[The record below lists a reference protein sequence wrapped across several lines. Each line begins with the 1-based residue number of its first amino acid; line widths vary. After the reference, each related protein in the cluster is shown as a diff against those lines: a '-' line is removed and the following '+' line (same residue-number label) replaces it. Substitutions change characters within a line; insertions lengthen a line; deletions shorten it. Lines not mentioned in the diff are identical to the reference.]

1 MTKSHDEVQVINL
14 AKPAFEFRYDE
25 EIDLMRPV
33 LHVDYE
39 SLNPEER
46 QEFEWRLQ
54 QVSAQIPDR
63 IQQFEQDYMHLYET
77 LKATE
82 DDEAFFRI
90 NEEMNKV
97 SKKIS
102 ELNLLY
108 LQIEGTHLHA
118 NVDD

>member
-1 MTKSHDEVQVINL
+1 MIKSDDKMQVMKM

-25 EIDLMRPV
+25 EINLMRPV

-39 SLNPEER
+39 SLNLEER
-46 QEFEWRLQ
+46 QEFDWGLQ
-54 QVSAQIPDR
+54 QISAQIPDR
-63 IQQFEQDYMHLYET
+63 IQQFEQEYMNLYET
-77 LKATE
+77 LKSTE
-82 DDEAFFRI
+82 DDASFFRI

-108 LQIEGTHLHA
+108 LHIEGTHLHA